1 MSTNVAPHLQP
12 DQQPARW
19 DDHVGVYEDVFEPIT
34 NLFAQS
40 ALDGL
45 GDLKGST
52 LLDVAAGAGGASIE
66 AARRGAVVTA
76 IDGSGG
82 MVRRIEQRATA
93 AGPGTVHA
101 KVMDG
106 MALDLPDRSFD
117 AAISIFGVVLF
128 PDAGGGMREIA
139 RVLRPGGQVAVVTW
153 TQPQRYELAAR
164 LRQAILAVR
173 GEELPPS
180 GLPAQLRFTDPAA
193 LGALL
198 TDAGLAVDRIELL
211 ERSWTVPGARWLGER
226 IAFAPGMNGMMQA
239 LGSQRDAVVDKFVST
254 LEDEKGAGPISLSA
268 VAHVAFGRRP

>member
-34 NLFAQS
+34 NLFAES

-45 GDLKGST
+45 GELQGST
-52 LLDVAAGAGGASIE
+52 LLDVAAGGA
-66 AARRGAVVTA
+66 AKHRGCTSRSCR
-76 IDGSGG
+76 DGHRSRGG
-82 MVRRIEQRATA
+82 MVRRIEAT
-93 AGPGTVHA
+93 GDRGWPGTVHA

-153 TQPQRYELAAR
+153 TQPHRYELAAR
-164 LRQAILAVR
+164 LRQAISSAVR
-173 GEELPPS
+173 EKNSHRP
-180 GLPAQLRFTDPAA
+180 GLPAQLRFTHPRARRTSDRYGRPCRRSDRTAGNDRGPAGRRA
-193 LGALL
+193 GSASALL
-198 TDAGLAVDRIELL
+198 LL
-211 ERSWTVPGARWLGER
+211 RA
-226 IAFAPGMNGMMQA
+226 
-239 LGSQRDAVVDKFVST
+239 
-254 LEDEKGAGPISLSA
+254 
-268 VAHVAFGRRP
+268 